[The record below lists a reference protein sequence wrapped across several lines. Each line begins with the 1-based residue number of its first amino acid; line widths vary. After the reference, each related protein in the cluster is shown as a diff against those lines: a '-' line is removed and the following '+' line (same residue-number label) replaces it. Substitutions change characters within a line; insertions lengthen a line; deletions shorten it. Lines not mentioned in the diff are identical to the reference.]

1 MIKNLI
7 FLTTILLFCSQIT
20 FGQTKTENKKGT
32 KGMATGDYKP
42 NRQETPPKTK
52 VTYESRNYQ
61 NDCYKSFVFIVKN
74 YGYNK
79 DGKFYSWG
87 VSVKNNYSKAVQ
99 LKYKLI
105 VGNDNNQNGTLTYY
119 IKPGETYSNDF
130 GTAKAIIVN
139 NNSDQYKIE
148 VSEVCFEGQDCR
160 KNGYLDCNGRQSNAN
175 STNSKSETKEDA
187 VENITPASNV
197 FDKNS
202 SYETHRN
209 HIKDLLVSAGF
220 KFVSFE
226 GDNSARYIFE
236 EFRVSYSPK
245 FTPPYYV
252 RNLHFDNIKSR
263 ATYIKLYKL
272 MGCESSSDGRKCT
285 KFATERSGSDN
296 WFDVGI
302 E

>member
-1 MIKNLI
+1 MTKNLI
-7 FLTTILLFCSQIT
+7 LSVAFLLFCSQVT

-32 KGMATGDYKP
+32 KGMATGGYKP
-42 NRQETPPKTK
+42 NRQETPPKTN
-52 VTYESRNYQ
+52 VTYESRSYQ
-61 NDCYKSFVFIVKN
+61 NECYKNFAFTIKN

-87 VSVKNNYSKAVQ
+87 VAVKNNYSKPVQ

-119 IKPGETYSNDF
+119 IKPGETYSNDM

-148 VSEVCFEGQDCR
+148 VSEVCFEGQDCN
-160 KNGYLDCNGRQSNAN
+160 KNGYIDCNGKQSNAN
-175 STNSKSETKEDA
+175 SNTPKSEPNKE
-187 VENITPASNV
+187 VTENITPASNV
-197 FDKNS
+197 FDKS
-202 SYETHRN
+202 KGYETHRN

-220 KFVSFE
+220 NFVSFE
-226 GDNSARYIFE
+226 GDNSARYIFD

-245 FTPPYYV
+245 FAPPYYI

-263 ATYIKLYKL
+263 AVYLKLYKL
-272 MGCESSSDGRKCT
+272 MGCENSSDGRKCT
-285 KFATERSGSDN
+285 KFASERSSSDN
-296 WFDVGI
+296 WFDVGV

>member
-1 MIKNLI
+1 MNKKII
-7 FLTTILLFCSQIT
+7 YSGVFLLFCFQVS
-20 FGQTKTENKKGT
+20 FSQTKTENKKGNQ
-32 KGMATGDYKP
+32 GMATGGYKP
-42 NRQETPPKTK
+42 NRQVTPPKTT
-52 VTYESRNYQ
+52 VTPESRNYQ
-61 NDCYKSFVFIVKN
+61 NQCYKNFGFTVKN

-87 VSVKNNYSKAVQ
+87 VAVKNNYSKPVQ

-105 VGNDNNQNGTLTYY
+105 VGNDNTQNGTLTYY
-119 IKPGETYSNDF
+119 IKPGETYSNDM
-130 GTAKAIIVN
+130 GKVNAIIVN

-148 VSEVCFEGQDCR
+148 VSEVCFEGQDCH
-160 KNGYLDCNGRQSNAN
+160 KNGYADCNGKQPNVKSTN
-175 STNSKSETKEDA
+175 STNETKE
-187 VENITPASNV
+187 EITKNITPASNV

-236 EFRVSYSPK
+236 EFTVSYSPK
-245 FTPPYYV
+245 LAPPYYIK
-252 RNLHFDNIKSR
+252 NLHFDRIKSR

-285 KFATERSGSDN
+285 KFASERSGSDN